1 MTGLRPSTV
10 IREIVNGDRSEW
22 PAWANAG
29 LSMATYQHARH
40 VLSQPTRES
49 RWAALERVPEA
60 IRKDVE
66 TEAKRLWSA
75 RTKS

>member
-29 LSMATYQHARH
+29 VSMATYRHARE
-40 VLSQPTRES
+40 VLSQPTRKS
-49 RWAALERVPEA
+49 RRAALERVPVGVREG
-60 IRKDVE
+60 VE
-66 TEAKRLWSA
+66 VECRRLWNNG
-75 RTKS
+75 RG